1 MSRNLLAEGLSDAV
15 GFVGGALLGFW
26 AGQLLGWNIFAAGY
40 GNDSIGGIVLVGL
53 GGGLGLQ
60 VARRWQAHQTAAPS
74 DEANDAAGKGSSKDK

>member
-60 VARRWQAHQTAAPS
+60 VARRWQAKQAENSNNANVDAS
-74 DEANDAAGKGSSKDK
+74 DSGPSKDK